1 MVRLNWVR
9 RVVTWHLTGTTPATH
24 RLTWSVDEA
33 ARTSLEQEI
42 FGKRILIT
50 DRGPSQHLA
59 NGTR

>member
-1 MVRLNWVR
+1 LNWVR

-42 FGKRILIT
+42 FGSNCSPGSSALT
-50 DRGPSQHLA
+50 ACCLDP
-59 NGTR
+59 

>member
-1 MVRLNWVR
+1 VVRLNWVR
-9 RVVTWHLTGTTPATH
+9 RVVTWDLTGTTPATH